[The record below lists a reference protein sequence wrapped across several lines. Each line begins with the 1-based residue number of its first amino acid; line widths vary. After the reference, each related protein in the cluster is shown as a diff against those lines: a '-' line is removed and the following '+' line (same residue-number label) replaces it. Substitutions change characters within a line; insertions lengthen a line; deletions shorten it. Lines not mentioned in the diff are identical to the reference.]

1 MDRFVVNVDDDTP
14 PEIGR
19 TTTITPA
26 KAKEQR
32 NRVCLNIGR
41 FFFENGISFNV
52 ARSHSFTNMC
62 MSIGNY
68 GRGFKPPT
76 Q

>member
-26 KAKEQR
+26 NAKEQR
-32 NRVCLNIGR
+32 NRVYLDIG
-41 FFFENGISFNV
+41 
-52 ARSHSFTNMC
+52 
-62 MSIGNY
+62 
-68 GRGFKPPT
+68 
-76 Q
+76 